1 MELVNKINT
10 KKKNNYLSLLCFF
23 LGFGLFMLTRR
34 SEIVPTIGIAI
45 VLAPIFILGFIRTQ
59 STKRGICFTIIG
71 FAISLNI
78 ALWGLF
84 EVGDPSSSL
93 IFNLVRSSLLAIP
106 FSLPYVADKLICPK
120 FKERGIL
127 STLTFP
133 TLTTAIYFLFS
144 LEGPFDG
151 DAVFA
156 VFEQG
161 HPIFRQIGSIA
172 GLWGFVFIFSWFA
185 SIINYSWEQKAVWA
199 KIKTHFIVFSSIL
212 FIILLFGAIKTSS
225 LMSPESETVKIA
237 SIVLVPKD
245 GKAVPMDEIY
255 RNKTLSPFEESMSKI
270 EYLTKKAV
278 LNNAKIITFQE
289 NSMTVNED
297 NENRLIKQSQRI
309 AKENDIYFSITY
321 GLFQN
326 EGKGKNKQLLINNQ
340 GQIVIDYAKRYL
352 LGLGDHGETGVFK
365 KGPEIIQTADTP
377 YGRIGISIC
386 RDMSFPPYIRQAG
399 KKNVDIML
407 GPSYDFPKSTSCLYS
422 LRSIENGFSFVR
434 PVYNGVSFAVDYN
447 GRFLARMDSDKAE
460 DGILYADVPTKGI
473 QTLYS
478 TIGDLLGWLCVF
490 GFVAFGVLSI
500 MGGARPSKLN
510 AIFKGR
516 VRNGS
521 AFY

>member
-1 MELVNKINT
+1 VELVNKINT
-10 KKKNNYLSLLCFF
+10 KKKNNYLPLLCFF
-23 LGFGLFMLTRR
+23 LGFGLFTFTRR
-34 SEIVPTIGIAI
+34 SEIVPTIGITI
-45 VLAPIFILGFIRTQ
+45 VLAPIFILGFVRTQ
-59 STKRGICFTIIG
+59 STKRGICLTIIG
-71 FAISLNI
+71 FAASLNI
-78 ALWGLF
+78 ALWRLF

-106 FSLPYVADKLICPK
+106 FSLPYVADKLIYPK
-120 FKERGIL
+120 FKEKGIW

-133 TLTTAIYFLFS
+133 TLATAIYFLFS

-161 HPIFRQIGSIA
+161 HLIFRQIGSIA

-185 SIINYSWEQKAVWA
+185 SIINCSYEQKAVWA
-199 KIKTHFIVFSSIL
+199 KTKKHLIVFSSIL
-212 FIILLFGAIKTSS
+212 LIILLFGAIKTSS
-225 LMSPESETVKIA
+225 LMSPESQTVKIA

-245 GKAVPMDEIY
+245 GRDIPMDEIY
-255 RNKTLSPFEESMSKI
+255 RNKAPSPFEESMSKI
-270 EYLTKKAV
+270 AYLTKKAA
-278 LNNAKIITFQE
+278 LNDAKIVTFQE
-289 NSMTVNED
+289 YSMTVNEE
-297 NENRLIKQSQRI
+297 NEDRLRKQSQRI

-326 EGKGKNKQLLINNQ
+326 EGKGENKQLLINNQ
-340 GQIVIDYAKRYL
+340 GQIEIDYAKRYL
-352 LGLGDHGETGVFK
+352 LGFGEHGETGVFK

-447 GRFLARMDSDKAE
+447 GRLLARMDSDKTE

-500 MGGARPSKLN
+500 KGGARPWKN
-510 AIFKGR
+510 
-516 VRNGS
+516 
-521 AFY
+521 